1 MIYHKLKNN
10 FLERLMNVLGKSDN
24 YQLRVLIFHD
34 IEKDKEIFFYE
45 LIQNLQKNWN
55 IISPREFKD
64 NINGKISSK
73 KKRNILLTFDDG
85 YKSQKIITEKYLDPF
100 NIKALFFIVSEFVKI
115 KDIKESQNF
124 IKKNFYDD
132 QFNGKLD
139 EAATNMKKQD
149 IIDLIQKGHT
159 IGCHTKTHMK
169 LSQQKN
175 INILKDEIIQSAKEI
190 QSDLEGYEIED
201 FAYTY
206 GDFKSINK
214 ISTKIILDNYT
225 YLYSGLRGN
234 NYNIK
239 SNIIRRD
246 AINLNEKIEVVDAYL
261 NGYVDFL
268 YKNKLKKLE
277 TWSK

>member
-1 MIYHKLKNN
+1 MIYYKIKNN
-10 FLERLMNVLGKSDN
+10 FLELLTNVLRKSNDH
-24 YQLRVLIFHD
+24 QLRVLIFHD
-34 IEKDKEIFFYE
+34 IEKDKEILFYE
-45 LIQNLQKNWN
+45 LIQNLKKNWN
-55 IISPREFKD
+55 IISPKEFKD
-64 NINGKISSK
+64 NINGKINFDK
-73 KKRNILLTFDDG
+73 KNNILLTFDDG
-85 YKSQKIITEKYLDPF
+85 YKSQKIITDKYLDPL

-115 KDIKESQNF
+115 SDIKESQNF
-124 IKKNFYDD
+124 IRKNFYDN

-139 EAATNMKKQD
+139 EATTNMNKQD

-175 INILKDEIIQSAKEI
+175 INILKDEIIQSSKEI
-190 QSDLEGYEIED
+190 QRDLGGYEIED

-206 GDFKSINK
+206 GDFKSINQ

-239 SNIIRRD
+239 SNIVRRD
-246 AINLNEKIEVVDAYL
+246 AVNLNEKIEVVHAYL

>member
-10 FLERLMNVLGKSDN
+10 FLEHLMNVLGKSDN
-24 YQLRVLIFHD
+24 HQLRVLIFHD

-64 NINGKISSK
+64 NINGKISSN

-175 INILKDEIIQSAKEI
+175 INILKDEIVQSAREI
-190 QSDLEGYEIED
+190 EINLKGYEIED

-268 YKNKLKKLE
+268 YKKKLKKLE